1 MRAASVSAF
10 REIQGTLRDALSGR
24 RGTLPRRGS
33 GSATGGKV
41 RLERTSSLRR
51 RASFA
56 CDGGGTASLALMT
69 PSTRRNLLFTGLVN
83 QICAILD
90 FSEWHSSLITRP
102 RAPGSGFVGRDEA
115 PRPAAASFRAL
126 ALPDPA
132 SSLSSSPQP
141 ATSRRSRVYWTSS
154 TPSPM
159 KSSTPRRRRSEPR
172 SCAPQRSAR
181 CTRA

>member
-1 MRAASVSAF
+1 MRAASVSAS
-10 REIQGTLRDALSGR
+10 LRDASSGAA
-24 RGTLPRRGS
+24 GQSPRRGS

-56 CDGGGTASLALMT
+56 CDGGGTASLSLT
-69 PSTRRNLLFTGLVN
+69 PSTRRDLLLTGLVN
-83 QICAILD
+83 QICAILEL
-90 FSEWHSSLITRP
+90 SEWRSALITRP
-102 RAPGSGFVGRDEA
+102 RAPGSGLVGRDEA
-115 PRPAAASFRAL
+115 PRPAAASFRAP

-132 SSLSSSPQP
+132 SSSSSSPQP

-159 KSSTPRRRRSEPR
+159 RSSTPRRRRSEPR

-181 CTRA
+181 RTRA